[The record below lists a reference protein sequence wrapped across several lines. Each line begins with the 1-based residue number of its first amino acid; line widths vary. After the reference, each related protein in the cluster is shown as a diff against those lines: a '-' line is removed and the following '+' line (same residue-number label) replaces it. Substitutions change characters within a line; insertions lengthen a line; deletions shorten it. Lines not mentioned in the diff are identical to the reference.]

1 MLFELSISPVQNQQY
16 YEESLNPRNR
26 LFRTPLIKIENYYI
40 LSNWLLLETVQYFK
54 YIILKNQLSFN
65 INKKIRNVVTKN
77 FDEFELTT
85 LDEIIKNNSRIG
97 AINFSLNKRP
107 VCKHL
112 FHDTKN
118 LPQQLDCYI
127 FKYKHL
133 YIMEMKNNAIRTGL
147 KGIRKDRENTTKG
160 KCSYKPELVN
170 SNR

>member
-54 YIILKNQLSFN
+54 YRILKNHLSYN

-85 LDEIIKNNSRIG
+85 LDEIIKNKSHNKE
-97 AINFSLNKRP
+97 INI
-107 VCKHL
+107 
-112 FHDTKN
+112 
-118 LPQQLDCYI
+118 Y
-127 FKYKHL
+127 YK
-133 YIMEMKNNAIRTGL
+133 
-147 KGIRKDRENTTKG
+147 
-160 KCSYKPELVN
+160 
-170 SNR
+170 